1 MLLYLHILILQ
12 LSNQQRVGRK
22 HFIRI
27 LLIVF
32 HTDWY
37 SFLSS
42 VYLFLSIITII
53 YYRLTITIN
62 IRVSIS
68 VRLDNVYVVLFRWRI
83 LQFVYIWLVVVID
96 IIVSVGWIVCVVVL
110 DWVVG
115 LLLWSWYW
123 GSTPQSHC
131 MILIVSIQ

>member
-1 MLLYLHILILQ
+1 MLLDLHILILQ

-22 HFIRI
+22 HFIRS

-37 SFLSS
+37 SFLSP

-53 YYRLTITIN
+53 YYWLTTTIN

-68 VRLDNVYVVLFRWRI
+68 VRLDNVYVVMFRWRI

-115 LLLWSWYW
+115 LLLWSWHW